1 MEPMS
6 KKPGRREFKRGIA
19 SYASPRDG
27 GGRWEVR
34 ITGPQ
39 GSGIL
44 TSMTL
49 ANCFVI
55 LEEERGDVPPGETVS
70 VQMFS

>member
-1 MEPMS
+1 MPVTNVDLAE
-6 KKPGRREFKRGIA
+6 
-19 SYASPRDG
+19 
-27 GGRWEVR
+27 
-34 ITGPQ
+34 

-70 VQMFS
+70 IQMFS

>member
-1 MEPMS
+1 MEPMG
-6 KKPGRREFKRGIA
+6 KKPGRREFKRGIL
-19 SYASPRDG
+19 SYRG
-27 GGRWEVR
+27 ERWEVR

-49 ANCFVI
+49 ANCFVVI
-55 LEEERGDVPPGETVS
+55 EEERGDVAAGDTVF
-70 VQMFS
+70 VEPFALA

>member
-1 MEPMS
+1 MEAMA
-6 KKPGRREFKRGIA
+6 KKTGRREFKRGIL
-19 SYASPRDG
+19 SYRG
-27 GGRWEVR
+27 TRWEVR

-49 ANCFVI
+49 ANCFVVI
-55 LEEERGDVPPGETVS
+55 EEERGDVAAGETVS
-70 VQMFS
+70 VEPFALA